1 MDFLELN
8 ANVRTA
14 VGKGAART
22 LRREGRMPAILYG
35 PETEPVKLSI
45 NVKDMGNILKKS
57 KSSQVLLNLMIQNGE
72 ETPRPAMMW
81 ELQTHPV
88 SQNFI
93 HADFYQFS
101 TDKKIKVKVPVVTK
115 GKAKGI
121 ELGGMLQVIR
131 RELEVLCLPRE
142 IPESIEIDVTDLD
155 MGESVHVEDIPL
167 EGDIE
172 IPTEV
177 NFTVVTILS
186 PKGTATDEEEAAEG
200 EETEEATKSEA

>member
-1 MDFLELN
+1 MEFFELN

-22 LRREGRMPAILYG
+22 LRREGRMPAVLYG
-35 PETEPVKLSI
+35 PETEPMKLSI
-45 NVKDMGNILKKS
+45 NIKEIDTLLKKS
-57 KSSQVLLNLMIQNGE
+57 KGSQVLLNLVIQNGE
-72 ETPRPAMMW
+72 KSTRPAMIW

-88 SQNFI
+88 SQSFL
-93 HADFYQFS
+93 HADLYQFS
-101 TDKKIKVKVPVVTK
+101 MDKKIKVKVPVVIM
-115 GKAKGI
+115 GKAKGV

-155 MGESVHVEDIPL
+155 MGESVHVADISL
-167 EGDIE
+167 DGDIE
-172 IPTEV
+172 IPTDV

-186 PKGTATDEEEAAEG
+186 PKGAATDEEEAAEG
-200 EETEEATKSEA
+200 EETEEEAKSEE